1 MFLLYKIHSV
11 KVNYWESRELEL
23 KFIFNGEFGEASAEV
38 LGTKNILCKL
48 DIGKYSAEWTH
59 NGLVDYTSFPD
70 NDYTAELK
78 EHLSE
83 LFPFTIP
90 FMYDDGT
97 FSEA

>member
-11 KVNYWESRELEL
+11 KVNYWESKELEL

-38 LGTKNILCKL
+38 LGTKHISCKM
-48 DIGKYSAEWTH
+48 DIGKYSAQWIH

-78 EHLSE
+78 EQLSE
-83 LFPFTIP
+83 LFPFSIP
-90 FMYDDGT
+90 VVYDDGS
-97 FSEA
+97 FSEG